1 MPSEWMPWSG
11 WRFTPERCNSRV
23 IARLPAAHE
32 RFTLDRMSDHL
43 PSLAF
48 ADLLAYTDY
57 LAERWFTYFEHNP
70 AALEIEIGGRAPKL
84 RDLVT
89 HIFQVEDFFADLLL
103 QEGAGAN
110 ARPAQTAG
118 GSLEELRGMHQR
130 AHKKLAQYVESASEE
145 MLQRT
150 RTLGPVKV
158 SERKT
163 LAQAVLHS
171 VHHWAQVAMEVRQA
185 GFPAEKPQDII
196 ASPVMI

>member
-1 MPSEWMPWSG
+1 
-11 WRFTPERCNSRV
+11 
-23 IARLPAAHE
+23 
-32 RFTLDRMSDHL
+32 MSDHA

-57 LAERWFTYFEHNP
+57 LAQRWLSYFERNP
-70 AALEIEIGGRAPKL
+70 AALEVEVGGRTPTL

-103 QEGAGAN
+103 QEGGGAMR
-110 ARPAQTAG
+110 RPEQMAS

-130 AHKKLAQYVESASEE
+130 AHKKRAQYIESTSEE
-145 MLQRT
+145 ALQRT
-150 RTLGPVKV
+150 RTLGPVTV
-158 SERKT
+158 SDRKT

-196 ASPVMI
+196 ASPVMT